1 MIRVDMDRLRETPLK
16 TDPYDYL
23 TVENFVPLDALDAI
37 AEDFPDLE
45 LPGSFPVEELTY
57 GQRFDA
63 LLARLAQ
70 DDFRDAIAEKFDID
84 LTGRPMTCTVRGAA
98 QRKDGQIHTD
108 STTKLITVLIYL
120 NPPWQAE
127 GGRLRVLRSGTD
139 LNDFAEEIEPSSGNL
154 LIFRRADNS
163 WHGHEP
169 FEGIRR
175 SIQINWVTSQAVAD
189 KEKARHRVSAKL
201 KRMNPFAGRRN
212 SSTRQAPQ

>member
-1 MIRVDMDRLRETPLK
+1 MTRVEMERLRETPLK
-16 TDPYDYL
+16 TDPYDYV
-23 TVENFVPLDALDAI
+23 TVENFVPVDMLESI
-37 AEDFPDLE
+37 AEDFPDLD
-45 LPGSFPVEELTY
+45 LPGSFPAEELEY
-57 GQRFDA
+57 GPRFA
-63 LLARLAQ
+63 ELLERLAR
-70 DDFRDAIAEKFDID
+70 DDFRDAIAEKFGID
-84 LTGRPMTCTVRGAA
+84 LTDRPMTCTVRGAA

-108 STTKLITVLIYL
+108 SKTKLITVLIYL

-189 KEKARHRVSAKL
+189 KEKARHRVSARL
-201 KRMNPFAGRRN
+201 KRFNPFASRA
-212 SSTRQAPQ
+212 SSMR